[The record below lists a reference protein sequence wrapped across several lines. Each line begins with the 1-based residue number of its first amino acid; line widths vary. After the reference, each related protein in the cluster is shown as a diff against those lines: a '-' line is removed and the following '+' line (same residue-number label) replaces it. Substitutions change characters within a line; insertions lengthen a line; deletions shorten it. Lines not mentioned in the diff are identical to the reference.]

1 MFFVELKLNAMY
13 KLHLDRELAKDI
25 FGNASKETLDWVVN
39 AIANIVVA
47 DGIIEKHEF
56 VALQEAIG
64 LLENKEE
71 IHALMDR
78 VKKKEIIE
86 IKTISINDELAIKVF
101 FYLAAIAVID
111 GELKKSEAAMLKK
124 CGLCMGLDDE
134 LIRAVIQWTLKQ
146 MEINRKLKEDLTKS
160 NNFRSR
166 IIDSII

>member
-1 MFFVELKLNAMY
+1 MY
-13 KLHLDRELAKDI
+13 KLHLDRELAKDVFI
-25 FGNASKETLDWVVN
+25 NSSKETLDWVVN

-64 LLENKEE
+64 LLQDKEE

-86 IKTISINDELAIKVF
+86 IKSIRINDELAIKVF

-111 GELKKSEAAMLKK
+111 GELKKSEAEMLKK
-124 CGLCMGLDDE
+124 CGLCMGLDDD
-134 LIRAVIQWTLKQ
+134 LIKAVIQWTLKQ

-166 IIDSII
+166 IIDSIL

>member
-1 MFFVELKLNAMY
+1 MY
-13 KLHLDRELAKDI
+13 KLNLDRELAKDVFI
-25 FGNASKETLDWVVN
+25 NSSKETLDWVVN

-64 LLENKEE
+64 LLQDKEE

-86 IKTISINDELAIKVF
+86 IKSIRIVDELAIKVF

-111 GELKKSEAAMLKK
+111 GELKKSEAEMLKK
-124 CGLCMGLDDE
+124 CGISMGLDDD
-134 LIRAVIQWTLKQ
+134 LIKAVIQWTLKQ
-146 MEINRKLKEDLTKS
+146 MEINRKLKEDLSKS

-166 IIDSII
+166 IIESIL

>member
-1 MFFVELKLNAMY
+1 MY
-13 KLHLDRELAKDI
+13 KLHLDRELAKDVFI
-25 FGNASKETLDWVVN
+25 NSSKETLDWVVN

-86 IKTISINDELAIKVF
+86 IKTIRIIDELAIKVF

-111 GELKKSEAAMLKK
+111 GELKKSEAEMLKK
-124 CGLCMGLDDE
+124 CGLCMGLDDD

-160 NNFRSR
+160 NHFRSR
-166 IIDSII
+166 IIDSIL

>member
-1 MFFVELKLNAMY
+1 MY
-13 KLHLDRELAKDI
+13 KLNLDRELAKDVFI
-25 FGNASKETLDWVVN
+25 NSSKETLDWVVN

-64 LLENKEE
+64 LIQDKDE

-78 VKKKEIIE
+78 VKKKEMID
-86 IKTISINDELAIKVF
+86 IKSIRMNDESAIKVF

-111 GELKKSEAAMLKK
+111 GELKKSEAVMLKK
-124 CGLCMGLDDE
+124 CGLCMGLDDD
-134 LIRAVIQWTLKQ
+134 LIKAVIQWTLKQ
-146 MEINRKLKEDLTKS
+146 MEINRKLKEDLKNS

>member
-1 MFFVELKLNAMY
+1 MY
-13 KLHLDRELAKDI
+13 KLNLDRELAKDVFI
-25 FGNASKETLDWVVN
+25 NSSKETLDWVVN

-64 LLENKEE
+64 LLQDKEE

-86 IKTISINDELAIKVF
+86 IKSIRINDELAIKVF

-111 GELKKSEAAMLKK
+111 GELKKSEAEMLKK
-124 CGLCMGLDDE
+124 CGLCMGLDDD
-134 LIRAVIQWTLKQ
+134 LIKAVIQWTLKQ
-146 MEINRKLKEDLTKS
+146 MEINRKLKEDLKNS

-166 IIDSII
+166 IIDSLL

>member
-1 MFFVELKLNAMY
+1 MY
-13 KLHLDRELAKDI
+13 KLNLDRELAKDV
-25 FGNASKETLDWVVN
+25 FVNSSKETLDWVVN

-64 LLENKEE
+64 LLQDKEE

-86 IKTISINDELAIKVF
+86 IKSIRINDELAIKVF

-111 GELKKSEAAMLKK
+111 GELKKSEAEMLKK
-124 CGLCMGLDDE
+124 CGLCMGLDND
-134 LIRAVIQWTLKQ
+134 LIKAVIQWTLKQ
-146 MEINRKLKEDLTKS
+146 MEINRKLKEDLKHS
-160 NNFRSR
+160 NSFRSR
-166 IIDSII
+166 IIDSIL

>member
-1 MFFVELKLNAMY
+1 MY
-13 KLHLDRELAKDI
+13 KLHLDRELAKDVFI
-25 FGNASKETLDWVVN
+25 NSSKETLDWVVN

-64 LLENKEE
+64 LLQDKEE

-86 IKTISINDELAIKVF
+86 IKSIRINDELAIKVF

-111 GELKKSEAAMLKK
+111 GELKKSEAEMLKK
-124 CGLCMGLDDE
+124 CGLCMGLDDD
-134 LIRAVIQWTLKQ
+134 LIKAVIQWTLKQ
-146 MEINRKLKEDLTKS
+146 MEINRKLKEDLIKS
-160 NNFRSR
+160 NSFRSR
-166 IIDSII
+166 IIESIL

>member
-1 MFFVELKLNAMY
+1 MY
-13 KLHLDRELAKDI
+13 KLHLDRELAKDVFI
-25 FGNASKETLDWVVN
+25 NSSKETLDWVVN

-64 LLENKEE
+64 LLQDKEE

-86 IKTISINDELAIKVF
+86 IKSIRIIDELAIKVF

-111 GELKKSEAAMLKK
+111 GELKKSEAEMLKK
-124 CGLCMGLDDE
+124 CGLCMGLDDD
-134 LIRAVIQWTLKQ
+134 LIKAVIQWTLKQ
-146 MEINRKLKEDLTKS
+146 MEINRKLKEDLKKS

-166 IIDSII
+166 IIDSIL

>member
-1 MFFVELKLNAMY
+1 MY
-13 KLHLDRELAKDI
+13 KLNLDRELAKDV
-25 FGNASKETLDWVVN
+25 FGDASREILDWVVN

-64 LLENKEE
+64 LLEDKEE

-78 VKKKEIIE
+78 VKKKEIVE
-86 IKTISINDELAIKVF
+86 IGNIKINDDLAVKVF

-124 CGLCMGLDDE
+124 CGHCMGLDDD
-134 LIRAVIQWTLKQ
+134 LIKAVIQWTLKQ
-146 MEINRKLKEDLTKS
+146 MEINRKLKEDLNKN

-166 IIDSII
+166 IIESIL

>member
-1 MFFVELKLNAMY
+1 MY

-25 FGNASKETLDWVVN
+25 FGNASKEILDWVVN

-71 IHALMDR
+71 INALMDR

-86 IKTISINDELAIKVF
+86 IKTIRIIDELAIKVF

-124 CGLCMGLDDE
+124 CGLCMGLDDD
-134 LIRAVIQWTLKQ
+134 LIKAVIQWTLKQ

-160 NNFRSR
+160 NHFRSR
-166 IIDSII
+166 IIDSIL

>member
-1 MFFVELKLNAMY
+1 MY
-13 KLHLDRELAKDI
+13 KLHLDRELAKEV
-25 FGNASKETLDWVVN
+25 FGNASKEILDWVVN

-71 IHALMDR
+71 IHTLMDR
-78 VKKKEIIE
+78 VKKKEKIE
-86 IKTISINDELAIKVF
+86 IKTIKINDELAIKVF

-111 GELKKSEAAMLKK
+111 GELKKSEAEMLKK
-124 CGLCMGLDDE
+124 CGLCMGLDDD
-134 LIRAVIQWTLKQ
+134 LIKAVIQWTLKQ

-166 IIDSII
+166 IIDSIL

>member
-1 MFFVELKLNAMY
+1 MY
-13 KLHLDRELAKDI
+13 KLNLDRELAKDV
-25 FGNASKETLDWVVN
+25 FVNSSKETLDWVVN

-64 LLENKEE
+64 LLQDKEE

-86 IKTISINDELAIKVF
+86 IKSIRINDELAIKVF

-111 GELKKSEAAMLKK
+111 GELKKSEAEMLKK
-124 CGLCMGLDDE
+124 CGLCMGLDDD
-134 LIRAVIQWTLKQ
+134 LIKAVIQWTLKQ
-146 MEINRKLKEDLTKS
+146 MEINRKLKEDLNKS

-166 IIDSII
+166 IIDSIL

>member
-1 MFFVELKLNAMY
+1 MY
-13 KLHLDRELAKDI
+13 KLHLDRELAEGV
-25 FGNASKETLDWVVN
+25 FGNASKETIDWVVN

-78 VKKKEIIE
+78 VKKKELID
-86 IKTISINDELAIKVF
+86 IKSIKINDDLAIKVF

-111 GELKKSEAAMLKK
+111 GELKKSEAEMLKK
-124 CGLCMGLDDE
+124 CGLCMGLDDD
-134 LIRAVIQWTLKQ
+134 LIKAVIQWTLKQ
-146 MEINRKLKEDLTKS
+146 MEINRKLKEDLSKS

-166 IIDSII
+166 IIESIL

>member
-1 MFFVELKLNAMY
+1 MY
-13 KLHLDRELAKDI
+13 KLNLDRELAKDV
-25 FGNASKETLDWVVN
+25 FLNYSKETLDWVVN

-64 LLENKEE
+64 LLQDKEE

-78 VKKKEIIE
+78 VKKKEMIE
-86 IKTISINDELAIKVF
+86 IKNIRINDESAIKVF

-111 GELKKSEAAMLKK
+111 GELKKSEAEMLKK
-124 CGLCMGLDDE
+124 CGLCMGLDDD
-134 LIRAVIQWTLKQ
+134 LIKAVIQWTLKQ
-146 MEINRKLKEDLTKS
+146 MEINRKLKEDLKNS

-166 IIDSII
+166 IIDSIL

>member
-1 MFFVELKLNAMY
+1 MY
-13 KLHLDRELAKDI
+13 KLNLDRELAKDVFI
-25 FGNASKETLDWVVN
+25 NSSKETLDWVVN

-64 LLENKEE
+64 LLQDKEE
-71 IHALMDR
+71 IHSLMDR

-86 IKTISINDELAIKVF
+86 INSIRINDELAIKVF

-111 GELKKSEAAMLKK
+111 GELKKSEAEMLKK
-124 CGLCMGLDDE
+124 CGLCMGLDDD
-134 LIRAVIQWTLKQ
+134 LIKAVIQWTLKQ
-146 MEINRKLKEDLTKS
+146 MEINRKLKEDLSKS

-166 IIDSII
+166 IIESIL

>member
-1 MFFVELKLNAMY
+1 MY
-13 KLHLDRELAKDI
+13 KLHLDRELAKDV
-25 FGNASKETLDWVVN
+25 FVNSSKETLDWVVN

-64 LLENKEE
+64 LLQDKEE

-86 IKTISINDELAIKVF
+86 IKSIRINDELAIKVF

-111 GELKKSEAAMLKK
+111 GELKKSEAEMLKK
-124 CGLCMGLDDE
+124 CGLCMGLDDD
-134 LIRAVIQWTLKQ
+134 LIKAVIQWTLKQ
-146 MEINRKLKEDLTKS
+146 MEINRKLKEDLSKS

-166 IIDSII
+166 IIESIL

>member
-1 MFFVELKLNAMY
+1 MY
-13 KLHLDRELAKDI
+13 KLHLDRELAKDVFI
-25 FGNASKETLDWVVN
+25 NSSKETLDWVVN

-64 LLENKEE
+64 LIQDKEE

-86 IKTISINDELAIKVF
+86 IKSIRIIDELAIKVF

-111 GELKKSEAAMLKK
+111 GELKKSEAEMLKK
-124 CGLCMGLDDE
+124 CGLCMGLDDD
-134 LIRAVIQWTLKQ
+134 LIKAVIQWTLKQ
-146 MEINRKLKEDLTKS
+146 MEINRKLKEDLKNS

-166 IIDSII
+166 IIESIL

>member
-1 MFFVELKLNAMY
+1 MY
-13 KLHLDRELAKDI
+13 KLHLDRELAKDVFI
-25 FGNASKETLDWVVN
+25 NSSKETLDWVVN

-64 LLENKEE
+64 LLQDKEE

-86 IKTISINDELAIKVF
+86 IKSIRINDELAIKVF

-111 GELKKSEAAMLKK
+111 GELKKSEAEMLKK
-124 CGLCMGLDDE
+124 CGDCMGLEDD
-134 LIRAVIQWTLKQ
+134 LIKAVIQWTLKQ
-146 MEINRKLKEDLTKS
+146 MEINRKLKEDLSKS

>member
-1 MFFVELKLNAMY
+1 MY

-25 FGNASKETLDWVVN
+25 FGNASKEILDWVVN

-71 IHALMDR
+71 INALMDR

-86 IKTISINDELAIKVF
+86 IKTIRIIDELAIKVF

-124 CGLCMGLDDE
+124 CGLCMGLDDD

-146 MEINRKLKEDLTKS
+146 MEINRKLKDDLTKS

>member
-1 MFFVELKLNAMY
+1 MY
-13 KLHLDRELAKDI
+13 KLNLDRELAKDVFI
-25 FGNASKETLDWVVN
+25 NSSKETLDWVVN

-64 LLENKEE
+64 LIQDKEE

-78 VKKKEIIE
+78 VKKKEMIE
-86 IKTISINDELAIKVF
+86 IKNIRINDESAIKVF

-124 CGLCMGLDDE
+124 CGLCMGLDDD
-134 LIRAVIQWTLKQ
+134 LIKAVIQWTLKQ
-146 MEINRKLKEDLTKS
+146 MEINRKLKEDLKSS

-166 IIDSII
+166 IIDSIL

>member
-1 MFFVELKLNAMY
+1 MY
-13 KLHLDRELAKDI
+13 KLHLDQELAKDVFI
-25 FGNASKETLDWVVN
+25 NSSKETLDWVVN

-71 IHALMDR
+71 INALMDR

-86 IKTISINDELAIKVF
+86 IKTIRIIDELAIKVF

-111 GELKKSEAAMLKK
+111 GELKKSEAEMLKK
-124 CGLCMGLDDE
+124 CGLCMGLDDD
-134 LIRAVIQWTLKQ
+134 LIKAVIQWTLKQ

>member
-1 MFFVELKLNAMY
+1 MY
-13 KLHLDRELAKDI
+13 KLHLDRELAEDV

-64 LLENKEE
+64 LLQDKEE

-86 IKTISINDELAIKVF
+86 IKTIRIIDDLAIKVF

-111 GELKKSEAAMLKK
+111 GELKKSEAEMLKK
-124 CGLCMGLDDE
+124 CGLCMGLDDD
-134 LIRAVIQWTLKQ
+134 LIKAVIQWTLKQ
-146 MEINRKLKEDLTKS
+146 MEINRKLKDDLTKS
-160 NNFRSR
+160 NHFRSR
-166 IIDSII
+166 IIDSIL

>member
-1 MFFVELKLNAMY
+1 MY
-13 KLHLDRELAKDI
+13 KLHLDQELAKDVFI
-25 FGNASKETLDWVVN
+25 NSSKETLDWVVN

-64 LLENKEE
+64 LIQDKDE

-86 IKTISINDELAIKVF
+86 INSIRINDESAIKVF

-124 CGLCMGLDDE
+124 CGLCMGLDDD
-134 LIRAVIQWTLKQ
+134 LIKAVIQWTLKQ
-146 MEINRKLKEDLTKS
+146 MEINRKLKEDLKSS

-166 IIDSII
+166 IIDSIL

>member
-1 MFFVELKLNAMY
+1 MY
-13 KLHLDRELAKDI
+13 KLNLDQELAKDVFI
-25 FGNASKETLDWVVN
+25 NSSKETLDWVVN

-64 LLENKEE
+64 LLQDKEE
-71 IHALMDR
+71 IHALMER

-86 IKTISINDELAIKVF
+86 IKSIRIIDELAIKVF

-111 GELKKSEAAMLKK
+111 GELKKSEAEMLKK
-124 CGLCMGLDDE
+124 CGLCMGLDDD
-134 LIRAVIQWTLKQ
+134 LIKAVIQWTLKQ
-146 MEINRKLKEDLTKS
+146 MEINRKLKEDLINS

-166 IIDSII
+166 IIESII

>member
-1 MFFVELKLNAMY
+1 MY
-13 KLHLDRELAKDI
+13 KLHLDRELAKDVFI
-25 FGNASKETLDWVVN
+25 NSSKETLDWVVN

-78 VKKKEIIE
+78 VKKKEKIE
-86 IKTISINDELAIKVF
+86 IKTIRIIDELAIKVF

-124 CGLCMGLDDE
+124 CGLCMGLDDD
-134 LIRAVIQWTLKQ
+134 LIKAVIQWTLKQ

-166 IIDSII
+166 IIDSIL

>member
-1 MFFVELKLNAMY
+1 MY
-13 KLHLDRELAKDI
+13 KLHLDRELAKDVFI
-25 FGNASKETLDWVVN
+25 NSSKETLDWVVN

-64 LLENKEE
+64 LLQDKEE

-86 IKTISINDELAIKVF
+86 INSIRINDELAIKVF

-111 GELKKSEAAMLKK
+111 GELKKSEAEMLKK
-124 CGLCMGLDDE
+124 CGLCMGLDDD
-134 LIRAVIQWTLKQ
+134 LIKAVIQWTLKQ
-146 MEINRKLKEDLTKS
+146 MEINRKLKDDLNKS

-166 IIDSII
+166 IIESIL

>member
-1 MFFVELKLNAMY
+1 MY
-13 KLHLDRELAKDI
+13 KLNLDRELAKDV
-25 FGNASKETLDWVVN
+25 FVNSSKETLDWVVN

-64 LLENKEE
+64 LIQDKEE

-78 VKKKEIIE
+78 VKKKEMIE
-86 IKTISINDELAIKVF
+86 IKNIRINDESAIKVF

-124 CGLCMGLDDE
+124 CGLCMGLDDD
-134 LIRAVIQWTLKQ
+134 LIKAVIQWTLKQ
-146 MEINRKLKEDLTKS
+146 MEINRKLKEDLNKS

-166 IIDSII
+166 IIDSIL

>member
-1 MFFVELKLNAMY
+1 MY
-13 KLHLDRELAKDI
+13 KLHLDQELAKDVFI
-25 FGNASKETLDWVVN
+25 NSSKETLDWVVN

-64 LLENKEE
+64 LLQDKEE

-86 IKTISINDELAIKVF
+86 IKSIRINDELAIKVF

-124 CGLCMGLDDE
+124 CGLCMGLDDD
-134 LIRAVIQWTLKQ
+134 LIKAVIQWTLKQ
-146 MEINRKLKEDLTKS
+146 MEINRKLKEDLKKS

-166 IIDSII
+166 IIDSIL

>member
-1 MFFVELKLNAMY
+1 MY
-13 KLHLDRELAKDI
+13 KLHLDQELAKEV

-86 IKTISINDELAIKVF
+86 IKSIRINDELAIKVF

-111 GELKKSEAAMLKK
+111 GELKKSEAEMLKK
-124 CGLCMGLDDE
+124 CGLCMGLDDD
-134 LIRAVIQWTLKQ
+134 LIKAVIQWTLKQ
-146 MEINRKLKEDLTKS
+146 MGINRKLKEDLKKS

>member
-1 MFFVELKLNAMY
+1 MY
-13 KLHLDRELAKDI
+13 KLHLDQELAKDVFI
-25 FGNASKETLDWVVN
+25 NSSKEILDWVVN

-86 IKTISINDELAIKVF
+86 IKTIRIIDELAIKVF

-111 GELKKSEAAMLKK
+111 GELKKSEAEMLKK
-124 CGLCMGLDDE
+124 CGLCMGLDDD
-134 LIRAVIQWTLKQ
+134 LIKAVIQWTLKQ

-166 IIDSII
+166 IIDSIL

>member
-1 MFFVELKLNAMY
+1 MY
-13 KLHLDRELAKDI
+13 KLHLDREFAKDVFI
-25 FGNASKETLDWVVN
+25 NSSKETLDSVVN

-64 LLENKEE
+64 LLQDKEE

-86 IKTISINDELAIKVF
+86 IKSIRIIDELAIKVF

-111 GELKKSEAAMLKK
+111 GELKKSEAEMLKK
-124 CGLCMGLDDE
+124 CGLCMGLDDDI
-134 LIRAVIQWTLKQ
+134 IRAVIQWTLKQ

-166 IIDSII
+166 IIDSIL

>member
-1 MFFVELKLNAMY
+1 MY
-13 KLHLDRELAKDI
+13 KLHLDRELAKDVFI
-25 FGNASKETLDWVVN
+25 NSSKETLDWVVN

-64 LLENKEE
+64 LLQDKEE

-86 IKTISINDELAIKVF
+86 IKSIRINDELAIKVF

-111 GELKKSEAAMLKK
+111 GELKKSEAEMLKK
-124 CGLCMGLDDE
+124 CGLCMGLDDD
-134 LIRAVIQWTLKQ
+134 LIKAVIQWTLKQ
-146 MEINRKLKEDLTKS
+146 MEINRKLKEDLNKS

-166 IIDSII
+166 IIDSIL

>member
-1 MFFVELKLNAMY
+1 MY
-13 KLHLDRELAKDI
+13 KLNLDRELAKEV
-25 FGNASKETLDWVVN
+25 FGNASKEILDWVVN

-71 IHALMDR
+71 INALMDR

-86 IKTISINDELAIKVF
+86 IKTIRIIDDLAIKVF

-111 GELKKSEAAMLKK
+111 GELKKSEADMLKK
-124 CGLCMGLDDE
+124 CGLCMGLDDD
-134 LIRAVIQWTLKQ
+134 LIKAVIQWTLKQ
-146 MEINRKLKEDLTKS
+146 MEINRKLKDDLNKS